1 MRVARGTA
9 TGHMRAMNVRLFSL
23 GAALV
28 AAAGLGV
35 ALVSEHW
42 GGLVPCA
49 LCLWE
54 RQPYRVTIVLGLVGA
69 LVPPPLGRW
78 VLALVGLVM
87 LASAGLGVVHVGVEW
102 GFWPSPLPECA
113 GTDLSGLS
121 IVERLARMPA
131 LPGKPCDE
139 PTYLVPGLPLSMAAM
154 NLLYSLGLAGLAGWL
169 AWRRVA

>member
-1 MRVARGTA
+1 MAICGR
-9 TGHMRAMNVRLFSL
+9 
-23 GAALV
+23 
-28 AAAGLGV
+28 LGV